1 MSQVKFSS
9 YTFCLDSR
17 HVLQP
22 ADPDQNHVVLL
33 QVVTLPGHV
42 GGQLLAIGEPHQHAL
57 KLLSYHQH
65 QHLHQSHLS
74 ISTVW
79 LLGLLYN
86 GPNHHPLG
94 ERRVEAKRIFV
105 RSELPV
111 GSLPVLV

>member
-42 GGQLLAIGEPHQHAL
+42 GGQLLAIGQPHQHAL

-74 ISTVW
+74 IGTVW
-79 LLGLLYN
+79 LLGLFLHSHEVPKLFCN
-86 GPNHHPLG
+86 KI
-94 ERRVEAKRIFV
+94 A
-105 RSELPV
+105 S
-111 GSLPVLV
+111 